1 MYKRLI
7 TICVM
12 LVATS
17 IAMSGCSPEK
27 EKTKP
32 AEDEAKYLTCV
43 EPEGVEIPIKILGQ
57 KVWFFENEAKD
68 PTFME
73 TLIVWHDSDTLPGL
87 DVRYQLSRVSSTL
100 LVSFMGKELTIDKY
114 DCSVSN
120 GVKF

>member
-1 MYKRLI
+1 MSKRLI
-7 TICVM
+7 TILGM

-17 IAMSGCSPEK
+17 IALSGCSPEQV
-27 EKTKP
+27 KTEP

-43 EPEGVEIPIKILGQ
+43 EPEGTEIPIKIIGQ
-57 KVWFFENEAKD
+57 RVWFFENEAED

-73 TLIVWHDSDTLPGL
+73 TSVVWHDSDVFPGV
-87 DVRYQLSRVSSTL
+87 DVRYQLSRVSGTL

-114 DCSVSN
+114 DCQVSN